1 MKHILIASLLVA
13 PLFSNAQD
21 LPQPSPLGKVEQ
33 VIGLTTVSVEYS
45 RPSVK
50 GRAIFGDLVPMDK
63 VWRTGAN
70 KCTVFTTDGL
80 IMVQGEKLPAGAYS
94 LFTIPT
100 EDTWTIIFN
109 KDTSLW
115 GEEDRKDE
123 ADVLRVKVTRAK
135 SEQLTET
142 FTIGF
147 EAVKDDHARMDLSWE
162 YFRVSIDLYADATD
176 QSLRNIET
184 ALADPKATFGGYNGA
199 ARFCLDRNI
208 KVGKALEWAQKSTS
222 MERKYWNVHTLARAL
237 AANGKTKE
245 AIAAAEES
253 MTLAKT
259 ADAPS
264 YVKMNQERIA
274 EWSMKK

>member
-80 IMVQGEKLPAGAYS
+80 LIVQGEKLPPGAYS

-109 KDTSLW
+109 KTAKQW
-115 GEEDRKDE
+115 GAFKY
-123 ADVLRVKVTRAK
+123 DVAMDYGRAPMKVSKPAAPV
-135 SEQLTET
+135 EQM
-142 FTIGF
+142 TIAIEKKNDH
-147 EAVKDDHARMDLSWE
+147 EAVLKVMWDDS
-162 YFRVSIDLYADATD
+162 
-176 QSLRNIET
+176 
-184 ALADPKATFGGYNGA
+184 
-199 ARFCLDRNI
+199 
-208 KVGKALEWAQKSTS
+208 
-222 MERKYWNVHTLARAL
+222 
-237 AANGKTKE
+237 
-245 AIAAAEES
+245 AAAIDI
-253 MTLAKT
+253 M
-259 ADAPS
+259 
-264 YVKMNQERIA
+264 VH
-274 EWSMKK
+274 